1 MKKFLEYLKVSVTLS
16 LVCGVVTLLLSYVY
30 SVTNPIITKRN
41 EEKATALCR
50 EVLDS
55 ESFEVVLV
63 PEGMENITMIYKASD
78 GGYVFA
84 ATGNGYGGA
93 LTVMVGVRDGKVT
106 GSAVLSSSET
116 EGIGTK
122 VQDKAFADSFK
133 GTDSDK
139 LSSVD
144 TIAGAT
150 RSSNAYKNAVKA
162 ALEAAEEMEASK

>member
-1 MKKFLEYLKVSVTLS
+1 MKRMAEYLKVSITLA

-41 EEKATALCR
+41 EEKATKLCR

-55 ESFEVVLV
+55 ESFSVVPV
-63 PEGMENITMIYKASD
+63 PEGMENITMIYEASS

-84 ATGNGYGGA
+84 ATGNGYGGT
-93 LTVMVGVRDGKVT
+93 LTVMVGVRDSVVT
-106 GSAVLSSSET
+106 GTAVLSSSET

-122 VQDKAFADSFK
+122 VQDSSFSERFK
-133 GTDSDK
+133 GVGSDDV
-139 LSSVD
+139 SSVD
-144 TIAGAT
+144 VIAGAT

-162 ALEAAEEMEASK
+162 AIRAYGEMEAAK